1 MHAVADYCSSV
12 FLYSYASRVLPV
24 WFCQILQIFC
34 GYSSFHLSPNSTREQ
49 RKIRCLELDSNSSGI
64 WTAAL
69 YPFIAI
75 ESTIDRQPGAVRGGG
90 GRSQGVKAR
99 ERERGF
105 APPIFPRSL
114 AFASPPPASPHLPSP
129 PNCALYQFNGFIVS
143 TLQAL
148 SHVYSWRGKS
158 NITVG
163 KLLIDLWR
171 KDEMSLGVARTPQW
185 LIKGDK
191 NGL

>member
-1 MHAVADYCSSV
+1 M
-12 FLYSYASRVLPV
+12 
-24 WFCQILQIFC
+24 
-34 GYSSFHLSPNSTREQ
+34 
-49 RKIRCLELDSNSSGI
+49 
-64 WTAAL
+64 
-69 YPFIAI
+69 
-75 ESTIDRQPGAVRGGG
+75 
-90 GRSQGVKAR
+90 KAK

-114 AFASPPPASPHLPSP
+114 AFASPLASPPLPPPPP
-129 PNCALYQFNGFIVS
+129 PNCALYKFNGFIVS